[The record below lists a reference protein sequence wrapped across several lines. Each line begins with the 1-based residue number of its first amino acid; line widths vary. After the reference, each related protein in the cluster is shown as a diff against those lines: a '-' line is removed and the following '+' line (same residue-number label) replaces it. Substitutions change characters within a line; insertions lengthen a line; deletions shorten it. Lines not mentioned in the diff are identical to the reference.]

1 MPHAAV
7 NGIQLYYRVDA
18 DAGETA
24 PWLVLSNS
32 LGSDMSMWA
41 PQAEAFA
48 KHYRV
53 LRYDTRGHG
62 HSDSPQGP
70 YTIDQLVGDV
80 IGLMD
85 ALHIKRAHYCG
96 LSMGGLTGVGLAA
109 RHPERF
115 ERVVLS
121 NTAALIGSDAVWT
134 PRAAKAR
141 EVGGM
146 IGLTDAVIPRWFTAG
161 FIEREPLVLAP
172 IRDVFRHTSGDG
184 YASNCEAI
192 RDADLR
198 EEAKTIKAPVLVIAG
213 THDMSTP
220 AAQGRELAGYIEGAR
235 YVELDAAHLS
245 NIEKSAEYTRHVL
258 EFLGEQQ

>member
-1 MPHAAV
+1 MPFAAV
-7 NGIQLYYRVDA
+7 NGIKLHYRIDS
-18 DAGETA
+18 DAGPDA

-32 LGSDMSMWA
+32 LGSDLSMWS

-48 KHYRV
+48 AKFRV

-62 HSDSPQGP
+62 RSEAPKGP
-70 YTIDQLVGDV
+70 YTIDQLIGDV
-80 IGLMD
+80 IGLLD
-85 ALHIKRAHYCG
+85 ELKIERTHYCG
-96 LSMGGLTGVGLAA
+96 LSMGGLTGIGLAA

-141 EVGGM
+141 DEGLPS
-146 IGLTDAVIPRWFTAG
+146 LTDAVIPRWFTAG
-161 FIEREPLVLAP
+161 FIEREPVVIAGM
-172 IRDVFRHTSGDG
+172 RDVFRGLSSEG
-184 YASNCEAI
+184 YAANCEAI

-213 THDMSTP
+213 THDLSTT
-220 AAQGRELAGYIEGAR
+220 AAQGRELHGYVAGSR

-245 NIEKSAEYTRHVL
+245 NIELAGIYTKTVL
-258 EFLGEQQ
+258 DFLGEGA

>member
-198 EEAKTIKAPVLVIAG
+198 DEAKTIKAPVLVIAG

-258 EFLGEQQ
+258 EFLGEQR

>member
-1 MPHAAV
+1 M
-7 NGIQLYYRVDA
+7 
-18 DAGETA
+18 
-24 PWLVLSNS
+24 
-32 LGSDMSMWA
+32 
-41 PQAEAFA
+41 
-48 KHYRV
+48 

-62 HSDSPQGP
+62 HSDAPQGP

-85 ALHIKRAHYCG
+85 ALKIRRAHYCG

-146 IGLTDAVIPRWFTAG
+146 VALTDAVIPRWFTAG

-198 EEAKTIKAPVLVIAG
+198 DEAKTIKAPVLVIAG
-213 THDMSTP
+213 THDLVDDRRAGPRTGAAISKARATWNST
-220 AAQGRELAGYIEGAR
+220 RRICR
-235 YVELDAAHLS
+235 TSRNRLS
-245 NIEKSAEYTRHVL
+245 TRASCWNSWENNNDRRRTL
-258 EFLGEQQ
+258 